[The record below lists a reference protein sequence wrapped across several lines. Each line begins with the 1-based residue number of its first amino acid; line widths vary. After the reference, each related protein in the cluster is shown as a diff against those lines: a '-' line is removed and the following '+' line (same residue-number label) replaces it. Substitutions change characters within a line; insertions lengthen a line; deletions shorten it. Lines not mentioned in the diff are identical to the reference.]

1 MKKSVYID
9 IEYDF
14 DFFVI
19 GICSSLKEY
28 RLCYY
33 INKQLSAQLF
43 RSKQDASMSIEQK
56 DLNEKIDLSFPLYEY
71 FNENQQQQWFLVSN
85 KCSYLKKNHASSD
98 LFTDTQHMRKSIE
111 YLIPD
116 HKQIDYFLLVHDGI
130 TKQEKINLT
139 TAIKNIPNIVTC
151 YEIDID
157 KIKTK
162 ENLVF

>member
-1 MKKSVYID
+1 MKKSLY

-19 GICSSLKEY
+19 GICSTLKEY

-33 INKQLSAQLF
+33 INKQINSQLF
-43 RSKQDASMSIEQK
+43 RSAQDASMSIDQK
-56 DLNEKIDLSFPLYEY
+56 GGGSKIELSFPLYEY

-85 KCSYLKKNHASSD
+85 KCSYLKKSQAGSD

-111 YLIPD
+111 YLIPE

-130 TKQEKINLT
+130 THQEKINLT
-139 TAIKNIPNIVTC
+139 GAIKKIPNIVTC
-151 YEIDID
+151 YEIDIN